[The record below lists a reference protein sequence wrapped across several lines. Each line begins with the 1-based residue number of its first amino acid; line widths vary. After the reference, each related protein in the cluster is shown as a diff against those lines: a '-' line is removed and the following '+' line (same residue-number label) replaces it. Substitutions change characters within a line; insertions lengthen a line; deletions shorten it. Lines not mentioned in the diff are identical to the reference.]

1 MEYKTG
7 TLVEFRGRPWV
18 VQQSRD
24 NDLMTIKPLGGT
36 DAETVTLYL
45 PLYEGKLDIRSYYYD
60 FCKLFT
66 IK

>member
-18 VQQSRD
+18 VQQSEA

-36 DAETVTLYL
+36 DAETVALYL
-45 PLYEGKLDIRSYYYD
+45 PL
-60 FCKLFT
+60 
-66 IK
+66 